1 MSCKS
6 ISGLHPDFPVGA
18 VLGVIVGAL
27 RCMRLGTK
35 HEARYAK
42 REKSIQDGG
51 RDNR

>member
-27 RCMRLGTK
+27 RCMVAQNVASPAPL
-35 HEARYAK
+35 E
-42 REKSIQDGG
+42 
-51 RDNR
+51 